1 MCPESVCLPRT
12 CLKPTKAKSES
23 FQNFNAR
30 RILAWVGLGLDF
42 QTGSSF
48 SFPRFAHQ
56 GSGKRASGIA
66 LPRTHARWLAR
77 GAPRTLA
84 LSTRRGGAGE
94 IRQPGSDQVR
104 YFTPVMTFTQSTISI
119 IAFTT
124 QIISLSHSSPRNNYK
139 VKRYNYI
146 SCSRS
151 FASSYPKRL

>member
-1 MCPESVCLPRT
+1 MNIVLNSFQYCSGFMTMCPESVCLPRT

-124 QIISLSHSSPRNNYK
+124 QIIRLSHSSPRNNYK
-139 VKRYNYI
+139 VKR
-146 SCSRS
+146 
-151 FASSYPKRL
+151 L

>member
-1 MCPESVCLPRT
+1 MTMCPESVCLPRT

-94 IRQPGSDQVR
+94 NQAARRGPGPLLYTGDDF
-104 YFTPVMTFTQSTISI
+104 YSI
-119 IAFTT
+119 YNFN
-124 QIISLSHSSPRNNYK
+124 HSFHNTNYK
-139 VKRYNYI
+139 VESLLPTK
-146 SCSRS
+146 
-151 FASSYPKRL
+151 